1 MESSVYTLL
10 ENLEDLLDKAKQAPL
25 SSSVKVSKEEILEI
39 IDGIRLALPQEIKQA
54 QRIVHNSESIIDN
67 AHASAQGIIN
77 AAEETAE
84 KMTMSHEITKRAQEE
99 AEAIINDARGKA
111 EDMRLGAIEYA
122 DQMLANTESKIK
134 AVLDNLSKRT
144 NNVLD
149 FLSKETDAIFSEREA
164 LRELFDQAPQD
175 NSLSYEEVNALPY
188 NNDSDN

>member
-1 MESSVYTLL
+1 MESSVYTFL
-10 ENLEDLLDKAKQAPL
+10 ENLEDLLERAKQVPL
-25 SSSVKVSKEEILEI
+25 TSNVRVSKEEILEI

-67 AHASAQGIIN
+67 AHSSAQGIIN
-77 AAEETAE
+77 AADETAE
-84 KMTMSHEITKRAQEE
+84 KMTMEHEITRRAQEE
-99 AEAIINDARGKA
+99 AEAIINDARNKA

-122 DQMLANTESKIK
+122 DQMLANTENQIK

-164 LRELFDQAPQD
+164 LRDLVKQTPAV
-175 NSLSYEEVNALPY
+175 NSLPY
-188 NNDSDN
+188 SDDEADN

>member
-10 ENLEDLLDKAKQAPL
+10 ENLEDLLDKAKQVPL
-25 SSSVKVSKEEILEI
+25 SSSIRVSKEEILEI

-67 AHASAQGIIN
+67 AHGSAQGIIN

-84 KMTMSHEITKRAQEE
+84 KMTMEHEITKRAQEE

-134 AVLDNLSKRT
+134 AVFDNLSKRT

-149 FLSKETDAIFSEREA
+149 FLSKETDSIFSEREA
-164 LRELFDQAPQD
+164 LRELFEQAPSD
-175 NSLSYEEVNALPY
+175 SLPYSNQNALPY
-188 NNDSDN
+188 GEDTDN